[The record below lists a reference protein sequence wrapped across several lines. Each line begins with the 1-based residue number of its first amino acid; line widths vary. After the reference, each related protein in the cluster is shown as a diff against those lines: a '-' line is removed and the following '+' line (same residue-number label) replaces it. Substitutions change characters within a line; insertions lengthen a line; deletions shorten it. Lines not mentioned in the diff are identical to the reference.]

1 MGIWCSI
8 FSNVMSAPKR
18 NATRADVAR
27 LAGVSASTV
36 TYALTGERSI
46 SDETRQ
52 RIMDAMAELDY
63 TPNAMAQGLA
73 GRRSGLV
80 ALSFPVGERGF
91 ESSDFEYVQSA
102 TDVLARAGY
111 QLLMWPNPI
120 EDIESL
126 RRIVSQGLI
135 DGVILMEVRR
145 EDPRIE
151 VLQSTRTPFV
161 LIGRTDNESEFS
173 WVDADF
179 SQWGPMAI
187 DHLAAV
193 GHREIAVI
201 GLTEDMFAAGY
212 GPVVRTERNLVTAAK
227 SAGVHLDIERVRAN
241 IRAGKEAMEIMLA
254 SKNPPTALIGFNQPA
269 VIGAIEAIVSH
280 GLRIPQDFSLL
291 QLGISAEAAETT
303 FPAQTSIG
311 VDSAL
316 LAATAARFL
325 SEQLTGTD
333 TTPRHFL
340 GDAVFTDRGST
351 GPVPTA

>member
-1 MGIWCSI
+1 
-8 FSNVMSAPKR
+8 MSGQKR
-18 NATRADVAR
+18 SATRADVAR

-46 SDETRQ
+46 SDETRK

-73 GRRSGLV
+73 GRRSGLI

-91 ESSDFEYVQSA
+91 ESSDFEYVQAA
-102 TDVLARAGY
+102 TDVLSRAGY

-120 EDIESL
+120 EDLDSL

-135 DGVILMEVRR
+135 DGVVLMEVRR
-145 EDPRIE
+145 EDPRIP

-161 LIGRTDNESEFS
+161 LIGRTDNESDCD

-179 SQWGPMAI
+179 GQWGPMAI
-187 DHLAAV
+187 EHLAEE
-193 GHREIAVI
+193 GHEHIAVI
-201 GLTEDMFAAGY
+201 GLTEDMFTAGY
-212 GPVVRTERNLVTAAK
+212 GPVVRTEQNLVSAAK
-227 SAGVHLDIERVRAN
+227 KAGVTLDIERVRPN
-241 IRAGKEAMEIMLA
+241 IRAGKEAMETMLA
-254 SKNPPTALIGFNQPA
+254 GANPPTALIGFNQPA

-280 GLRIPQDFSLL
+280 GLSIPADFSLL
-291 QLGISAEAAETT
+291 QLGISPEAAETT

-311 VDSAL
+311 VDGAL
-316 LAATAARFL
+316 LASTAARFL
-325 SEQLTGTD
+325 ADSLAGASTGSE
-333 TTPRHFL
+333 PRHFL

-351 GPVPTA
+351 GPVPRK

>member
-1 MGIWCSI
+1 MTTSP
-8 FSNVMSAPKR
+8 NRK
-18 NATRADVAR
+18 ATRADVAR
-27 LAGVSASTV
+27 AAGVSASTV

-46 SDETRQ
+46 TDETRQ
-52 RIMDAMAELDY
+52 RIMDAMKELDY

-102 TDVLARAGY
+102 TEVLARTGY

-120 EDIESL
+120 EDTESL
-126 RRIVSQGLI
+126 QRIVSQGLI

-145 EDPRIE
+145 EDPRIPI
-151 VLQSTRTPFV
+151 LQASRTPFV
-161 LIGRTDNESEFS
+161 LIGRTDNESDFS

-179 SQWGPMAI
+179 TQWGPLAI
-187 DHLAAV
+187 AHLADE
-193 GHREIAVI
+193 GHTHIAVI
-201 GLTEDMFAAGY
+201 GLTEDMFTAGY
-212 GPVVRTERNLVTAAK
+212 GPVVRTERNLVSAAHEAK
-227 SAGVHLDIERVRAN
+227 VTLDIERVRAN
-241 IRAGKEAMEIMLA
+241 IRAGKEAMEAMLA
-254 SKNPPTALIGFNQPA
+254 APNPPTALIGFNQPA

-280 GLRIPQDFSLL
+280 GLRIPEDFSLL

-316 LAATAARFL
+316 LASTAAGFL
-325 SEQLTGTD
+325 SDQLRGVRSD
-333 TTPRHFL
+333 PRHFL
-340 GDAVFTDRGST
+340 GSAVFTNRGST
-351 GPVPTA
+351 GPVPLRP

>member
-1 MGIWCSI
+1 
-8 FSNVMSAPKR
+8 MSGKKR

-52 RIMDAMAELDY
+52 RIMDAMAELNY

-91 ESSDFEYVQSA
+91 ESSDFEYVQAA
-102 TDVLARAGY
+102 TDVLSRAGY

-120 EDIESL
+120 EDLDSL

-135 DGVILMEVRR
+135 DGVVLMEVRR

-161 LIGRTDNESEFS
+161 LIGRSDNETDFS

-187 DHLAAV
+187 THLAQE
-193 GHREIAVI
+193 GHQHIAVI
-201 GLTEDMFAAGY
+201 GLTEDMFTAGY
-212 GPVVRTERNLVTAAK
+212 GPAVRTEQNLVSAAVQ
-227 SAGVHLDIERVRAN
+227 AGVTLDIERVRAN
-241 IRAGKEAMEIMLA
+241 IRAGKDVMETMLNGN
-254 SKNPPTALIGFNQPA
+254 NPPTALIGFNQPA

-280 GLRIPQDFSLL
+280 GLRIPEDFSLL

-311 VDSAL
+311 VNSTL
-316 LAATAARFL
+316 LASTAARFL
-325 SEQLTGTD
+325 ADQLTGVNTEA
-333 TTPRHFL
+333 RHYL

-351 GPVPTA
+351 GPAPRR